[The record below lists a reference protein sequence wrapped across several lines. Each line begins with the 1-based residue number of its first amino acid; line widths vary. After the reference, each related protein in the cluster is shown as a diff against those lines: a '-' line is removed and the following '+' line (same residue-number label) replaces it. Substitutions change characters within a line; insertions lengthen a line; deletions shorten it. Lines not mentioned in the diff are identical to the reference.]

1 MTCRRRC
8 SAQESERRLVLVGSI
23 LFAIFEVPLRL
34 ARNARP
40 LHVTLNYLRVYLA
53 VALRANIR
61 TPAEDEKSSENY
73 DYYGFLLKSIELQLG
88 TLIFIIFASY
98 RSQND

>member
-1 MTCRRRC
+1 
-8 SAQESERRLVLVGSI
+8 VLDGNI
-23 LFAIFEVPLRL
+23 FFAIFVVQNLDSIG
-34 ARNARP
+34 RP
-40 LHVTLNYLRVYLA
+40 DPCVTLNYLRVYLA
-53 VALRANIR
+53 VALRTNIR